1 MKEPDLR
8 VRLGRLE
15 LANPVLVAAGTFGYG
30 IEFER
35 AVRLEAL
42 GGIIT
47 KTITLAPRQGNSPP
61 RLADTPSGMLNSVGL
76 QNVGLEAFLRDKLP
90 RLAQAKAPVIVS
102 VLGES
107 LDEVR
112 TLCAA
117 LNEQPAVAAIEL
129 NLSCPNLKQIAECGL
144 RNADWE
150 NQQSE
155 IRNPKSE
162 IPRMV
167 AQDSDETFAMVQA
180 ARAVTTKPLIA
191 KLSPDVTD
199 LRPVAQA
206 AERAGAEA
214 LSLCNTFTGMSLDP
228 DTRRSRLGA
237 LTGGLSGPAIRP
249 LAVWRVWLVR
259 QVVRCPLI
267 GLGGILRG
275 EDALEFLIAGASAV
289 AVGTANFADPRA
301 ALRVLG
307 GVRRHL
313 QRHGLGSVQ
322 ELVGTLQ
329 TA

>member
-1 MKEPDLR
+1 MSEPDLR
-8 VRLGRLE
+8 VRLGSLQ
-15 LANPVLVAAGTFGYG
+15 LSNPVLVAAGTFGYG

-47 KTITLAPRQGNSPP
+47 KTITLAPRQGNPPP

-76 QNVGLEAFLRDKLP
+76 QNVGLDAFLRDKLP

-107 LDEVR
+107 RGEIQELCGRLDRE
-112 TLCAA
+112 
-117 LNEQPAVAAIEL
+117 PAVAAVEL
-129 NLSCPNLKQIAECGL
+129 NLSCPNLPD
-144 RNADWE
+144 RHD
-150 NQQSE
+150 
-155 IRNPKSE
+155 PKNRFDM
-162 IPRMV
+162 I
-167 AQDSDETFAMVQA
+167 AQDPEATADVVAV
-180 ARAVTTKPLIA
+180 ARLATTKPLIA

-199 LRPVAQA
+199 IRDIAKA
-206 AERAGAEA
+206 AERADADA
-214 LSLCNTFTGMSLDP
+214 LALCNTFTGMSLDP

-259 QVVRCPLI
+259 QAVRCPLI

-307 GVRRHL
+307 GIRRHL

>member
-1 MKEPDLR
+1 MRDVDLR

-47 KTITLAPRQGNSPP
+47 KTITLAPRQGNPPP

-76 QNVGLEAFLRDKLP
+76 QNVGLDAFLSEKLP
-90 RLAQAKAPVIVS
+90 KLATLPVPVIVS

-112 TLCAA
+112 TLCTA

-129 NLSCPNLKQIAECGL
+129 NLSCPNIGRSAL
-144 RNADWE
+144 
-150 NQQSE
+150 
-155 IRNPKSE
+155 
-162 IPRMV
+162 MV
-167 AQDSDETFAMVQA
+167 AQDADATFEMVQA
-180 ARAVTTKPLIA
+180 ARAATTKPLIT

-259 QVVRCPLI
+259 QAVRCPLI
-267 GLGGILRG
+267 GVGGILRG
-275 EDALEFLIAGASAV
+275 EDALEFLMAGATAV

-301 ALRVLG
+301 ALRVLAG
-307 GVRRHL
+307 IRRHL
-313 QRHGLGSVQ
+313 ARRRIGSIQ
-322 ELVGTLQ
+322 ELVGALQ
-329 TA
+329 RS